1 MKLTLSQLKI
11 LELIKD
17 KGKISRKKMAQ
28 ELNLTPAAITKSIEL
43 LLQNSIIQ
51 EIEYKKSTG
60 GRRAINIAINS
71 NWIGKI
77 LGISLTPT
85 SVMVSVGT
93 IDGKIFKTKR
103 YEIEK
108 NIDILDY
115 LEKIIEY
122 ELNNSKGIKIVSIAI
137 TGLINSD
144 TGIIIFSPHYKRKKI
159 EIIKRLKEKFE
170 LVFFIENDVRAMAMS
185 EKYFGCTNKN
195 NNYVVLN
202 VSEGIGSSIVAN
214 GKIVTGHG
222 FISGEIGHVIMNRNS
237 LRKCS
242 CGKRGCLEAEASNKA
257 IINKVVA
264 MIKLNNYSFLKT
276 RLKEKNEL
284 EIEDILDAVDK
295 RDLLCTKI
303 CSEAIITIAHSI
315 DMIISLINPE
325 KIILVGKIFAN
336 ELLFRNLKL
345 ELQKVT
351 LEEQV
356 YELVLSKIQDKME
369 ILNPIS
375 IVRHNIFKM
384 NQGGEI

>member
-11 LELIKD
+11 LQLIKD

-43 LLQNSIIQ
+43 LLKKSIIQ

-85 SVMVSVGT
+85 SIIVSTGT

-122 ELNNSKGIKIVSIAI
+122 EINHSKEIKIVSIAI

-214 GKIVTGHG
+214 GQIITGHG

-257 IINKVVA
+257 IINKVIA

-284 EIEDILDAVDK
+284 EIEDVLDAVDK

-325 KIILVGKIFAN
+325 KIILVGKIFTN

-356 YELVLSKIQDKME
+356 YELVLSKIQDEME

-375 IVRHNIFKM
+375 IVRHNIFKI